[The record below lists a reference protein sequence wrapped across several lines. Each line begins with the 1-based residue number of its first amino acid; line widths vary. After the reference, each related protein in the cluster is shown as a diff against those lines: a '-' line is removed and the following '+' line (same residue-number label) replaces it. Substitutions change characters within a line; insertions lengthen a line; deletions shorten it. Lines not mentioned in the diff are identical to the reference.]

1 MGNKK
6 AIAVFILPSL
16 FLFGGLL
23 LVSIG
28 FSVYYSTLEWSGI
41 GEGTFIG
48 AQNYF
53 EMLQDVIFQKS
64 VKNSMLL
71 AVLTLLLQLP
81 FALFLALILT
91 SGIKGEGIF
100 RTIYFIP
107 VTLSTVVVGQL
118 WMKIYNPNYGVLNS
132 FLQSAG
138 LESLTHNWLGD
149 VDTALY
155 CVIAANIW
163 QYIGYHMLLL
173 YAAIKSIPQDI
184 YESAQIDGATGVKA
198 AMRITIPLILPT
210 LKTCA
215 IFVITGCLK
224 AFDLIYVLTNGG
236 PVNATEVPSSMMFN
250 SIFVINRYGYGSAM
264 AIFIVAECVI
274 IAFALQNMIRTRQV
288 EY

>member
-1 MGNKK
+1 MNRFMGNKK

-91 SGIKGEGIF
+91 SGIK
-100 RTIYFIP
+100 
-107 VTLSTVVVGQL
+107 
-118 WMKIYNPNYGVLNS
+118 
-132 FLQSAG
+132 
-138 LESLTHNWLGD
+138 
-149 VDTALY
+149 
-155 CVIAANIW
+155 
-163 QYIGYHMLLL
+163 
-173 YAAIKSIPQDI
+173 
-184 YESAQIDGATGVKA
+184 
-198 AMRITIPLILPT
+198 
-210 LKTCA
+210 
-215 IFVITGCLK
+215 
-224 AFDLIYVLTNGG
+224 
-236 PVNATEVPSSMMFN
+236 
-250 SIFVINRYGYGSAM
+250 
-264 AIFIVAECVI
+264 
-274 IAFALQNMIRTRQV
+274 
-288 EY
+288 

>member
-1 MGNKK
+1 MNRFMGNKK

-107 VTLSTVVVGQL
+107 VTLSTVDRKSVV
-118 WMKIYNPNYGVLNS
+118 
-132 FLQSAG
+132 
-138 LESLTHNWLGD
+138 
-149 VDTALY
+149 
-155 CVIAANIW
+155 
-163 QYIGYHMLLL
+163 
-173 YAAIKSIPQDI
+173 
-184 YESAQIDGATGVKA
+184 
-198 AMRITIPLILPT
+198 
-210 LKTCA
+210 
-215 IFVITGCLK
+215 
-224 AFDLIYVLTNGG
+224 
-236 PVNATEVPSSMMFN
+236 
-250 SIFVINRYGYGSAM
+250 
-264 AIFIVAECVI
+264 
-274 IAFALQNMIRTRQV
+274 
-288 EY
+288 